1 MEPSKGNI
9 KGRRKTSE
17 QNKETRSY
25 FTWNLEM
32 KCVLAEVVGDKR
44 NLGNKSDKA
53 WKRVAYN
60 IAAT

>member
-44 NLGNKSDKA
+44 NLGNKNDKA